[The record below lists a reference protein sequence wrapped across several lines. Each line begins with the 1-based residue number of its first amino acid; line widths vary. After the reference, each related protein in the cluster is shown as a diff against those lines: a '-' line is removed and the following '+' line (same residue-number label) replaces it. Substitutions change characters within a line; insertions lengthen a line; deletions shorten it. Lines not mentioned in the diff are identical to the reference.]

1 MEKRTFEHERK
12 KAFDRLD
19 TLVTSTTAVS
29 VTGTLVCALYVFTKM
44 DALVLFLVSVIVGG
58 SATLLANSAMSDFY
72 RRYVSG
78 TEKGNSRPVRRQDC

>member
-1 MEKRTFEHERK
+1 MERREFEWRRR
-12 KAFDRLD
+12 KAFDRLE

-29 VTGTLVCALYVFTKM
+29 VTGTLVCALYVFTEM

-78 TEKGNSRPVRRQDC
+78 TEKGNSRPVRRQDR

>member
-29 VTGTLVCALYVFTKM
+29 VTGTLVCALYAFTKM

-72 RRYVSG
+72 RRYISG
-78 TEKGNSRPVRRQDC
+78 TEKGNAYPVRRQDH